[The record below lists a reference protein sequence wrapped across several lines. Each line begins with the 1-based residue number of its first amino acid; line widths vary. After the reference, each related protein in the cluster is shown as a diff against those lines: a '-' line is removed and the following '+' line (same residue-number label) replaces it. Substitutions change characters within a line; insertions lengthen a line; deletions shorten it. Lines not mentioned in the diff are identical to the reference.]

1 MKKAFLVLILI
12 LIAFNLS
19 FAKLRVVTTTQDLAS
34 IARFIGKDRIEL
46 DYIAKGYQDPHFV
59 DPKPSYLLKLRRA
72 DLLVAV
78 GLELEVGWL
87 PALVKDSR
95 NSKIISGKGYLDA
108 SEAIEVIEKPV
119 GQVSRA
125 EGDVHPFGNP
135 HYWLDPEN
143 GKVIAQNIA
152 DKVSQLDPAN
162 SEFYQKNLDDF
173 EHRIDEKLQEWQKLF
188 EPFRGAEVITYHR
201 TRGYFARRFG
211 LEVAGEIEPK
221 PGIPPTPSHTL
232 EIINR
237 IKADKI
243 RVILAEPFYDLKT
256 PESIALKTGAK
267 VLVLPSSVG
276 GVKGVEDYFQLFD
289 YNLNLLR
296 QNL

>member
-34 IARFIGKDRIEL
+34 IASFIGKDQIEL
-46 DYIAKGYQDPHFV
+46 NYIAKVYQDPHFV

-135 HYWLDPEN
+135 HYWTDPEN
-143 GKVIAQNIA
+143 GKAIAGNIA
-152 DKVSQLDPAN
+152 AKLSAISPENAAFFQQRYEDFSKRLAAAVEGWKKRLAPYAGAKV
-162 SEFYQKNLDDF
+162 
-173 EHRIDEKLQEWQKLF
+173 
-188 EPFRGAEVITYHR
+188 VTYHR
-201 TRGYFARRFG
+201 SWPNFAER
-211 LEVAGEIEPK
+211 
-221 PGIPPTPSHTL
+221 
-232 EIINR
+232 
-237 IKADKI
+237 
-243 RVILAEPFYDLKT
+243 
-256 PESIALKTGAK
+256 
-267 VLVLPSSVG
+267 
-276 GVKGVEDYFQLFD
+276 
-289 YNLNLLR
+289 
-296 QNL
+296 